1 MSVHYSIAGYCRIS
15 VDLELDRDNTSI
27 ENQKLIISEY
37 VQRYFPG
44 SDLDFYEDRDRS
56 GYTFEQREGY
66 QELRRKMMSHEYD
79 ILIIK
84 DFSRFSRRNS
94 KGLVEL
100 EDLRDAGMRIISIGD
115 NIDYSADSDN
125 WQMISFHFLMNEMP
139 VTDTSRKVKAVVNR
153 RQSEGQWQ
161 CGAPYGYRFLPNHSA
176 GNRYTLD
183 EEAADVVKTIFELYL
198 KGWGYHRIAEY
209 LTEKCIST
217 PSARHDELITSSG
230 RDSHVRTAQK
240 WSANTVGT
248 ILQNDFYIGTLRQGK
263 YRRRRI
269 NGPEEKVSAEDQL
282 VFEGFH
288 EPLIDYRVFSQVQEE
303 IKLRNKSGYNGKRK
317 YENVYSGLMFCGDC
331 GAPMFSMSRPNLNA
345 YHCSSYHRHG
355 LKGCTSH
362 YIRADMLDDILK
374 SYIRLVK
381 ENSGDMLEQL
391 KESIQRQKKETNQS
405 MSLVD
410 SINKEIEEVK
420 LQIKVLTRQQ
430 ARDIAR
436 TPERAEMTEEI
447 YAEEIEALTK
457 RITGL
462 KNQLI
467 MTADKQN
474 AMTKVNRIAQSVI
487 DIFDS
492 IIEKDVLNKTDVTFI
507 VDRIT
512 VNTNSVEIKLKADID
527 KLLRFGALSEP
538 SGNEE
543 TNGKAASKSA
553 ANVEMQPESACIGC
567 PYDSTASVN
576 TVREGDPLEIYTNSE
591 GEVIFKKYSA
601 VSEMSENAGHVAD
614 IMHKIAG
621 CPVVIFDKD
630 HVVATAGV
638 PRKQFYER
646 RVTGQLEELM
656 ENRGQFYCPDGSTN
670 SFYPAEGVDRTAIAA
685 LPIITAGD
693 ISGAVAFMT
702 SDSCHEATDLQK
714 SLINASAQFLAR
726 QIEG

>member
-420 LQIKVLTRQQ
+420 LQIKVLTRHQ

-436 TPERAEMTEEI
+436 NPERAEMTEEI

-538 SGNEE
+538 SVDEE
-543 TNGKAASKSA
+543 INGKAASKSA
-553 ANVEMQPESACIGC
+553 ANAEIQPESACIGC